1 MAIIEMLENRGF
13 KGRVIVLDDETDIT
27 DMYGNMD
34 REQDG
39 TNLMVDT
46 RLDEFQALIRDED
59 GNIQVVEYHP
69 DRMWLCTN
77 QWESYIEIV
86 DYQGIPVT
94 YIVSI
99 QYNHL

>member
-13 KGRVIVLDDETDIT
+13 KGRVVILDSETDMK
-27 DMYGNMD
+27 DMYLNMD
-34 REQDG
+34 QVQDG
-39 TNLMVDT
+39 TNLMVDA

-59 GNIQVVEYHP
+59 GNIQVVEYLP
-69 DRMWLCTN
+69 ARLWLCTN

-94 YIVSI
+94 YIVKRV
-99 QYNHL
+99 

>member
-13 KGRVIVLDDETDIT
+13 EGRVVILDDKTDIK
-27 DMYGNMD
+27 DMYRSMQY
-34 REQDG
+34 EQDG
-39 TNLMVDT
+39 TNLMVDA
-46 RLDEFQALIRDED
+46 RFGEFQALIRDED
-59 GNIQVVEYHP
+59 GNIRVVAYHP

-94 YIVSI
+94 YIVKRV
-99 QYNHL
+99 